1 MPQIYKFKNIV
12 VHTIPENRG
21 WQIYGV
27 TKSNQQILIAA
38 LTTVMSLE
46 EVRRLAKSLAV
57 NLTGTT
63 SYTED

>member
-1 MPQIYKFKNIV
+1 MPSTVKFKSIV
-12 VHTIPENRG
+12 VHSIPGERG

-38 LTTVMSLE
+38 LTSVMSLE

-63 SYTED
+63 TYTED